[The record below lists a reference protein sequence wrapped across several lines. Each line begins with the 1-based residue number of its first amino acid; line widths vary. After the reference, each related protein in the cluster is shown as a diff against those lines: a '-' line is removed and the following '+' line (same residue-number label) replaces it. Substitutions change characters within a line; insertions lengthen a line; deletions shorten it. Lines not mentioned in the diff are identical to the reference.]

1 MPVAAFPSI
10 APTSRVWVPG
20 AQPINTFTALSG
32 YEARVLLGPNAIGAS
47 LSLGFQ
53 NKVESV
59 ILQIT
64 DHFVLAQGSYD
75 YFSLPIDLFAGM
87 TNYTRIAL
95 TGYSWRY
102 ANAPSVEWVS
112 PGIGNVSVSLLAI
125 RP

>member
-1 MPVAAFPSI
+1 MPVVAFPSI

-20 AQPINTFTALSG
+20 SQPTSTFTALSG
-32 YEARVLLGPNAIGAS
+32 FESRVLLGPNAIGAS

-53 NKVESV
+53 NLQESV

-64 DHFVLAQGSYD
+64 DHFALAKGGYD
-75 YFSLPIDLFAGM
+75 YFALPAGLFAGM
-87 TNYTRIAL
+87 TNFTRIAL
-95 TGYSWRY
+95 AGYSWRY
-102 ANAPSVEWVS
+102 ASAPSVEWVS